1 MKVLQVCHA
10 ICPGRGSELGF
21 SWNWA
26 TRLSREHDIWVLAHP
41 EFRSEVEAHFAAN
54 PNPRLH
60 FVWLKATAWNPR
72 RGQRGVQWHYLRW
85 LRQAQRVGRALHAE
99 VGFDLIHHLSLST
112 ISAPPAWWKLGVPF
126 VWGPLGGAQVCPPAL
141 VELFGT
147 HRWKEWLRPVRLAL
161 LRLYP
166 PFRHAVTRSAVIL
179 ATNLETREFLV
190 AAGSRDV
197 PLLWDSGVEDEGL
210 PPRPVPRLQPT
221 TVRILWASRF
231 QRRKALPLALE
242 ALTLLGAAPVTL
254 VVAGGG
260 SEARRW
266 HLLVQKMGLQ
276 DRVQFLGDLDP
287 VRMQEEFRRAD
298 IFLFTSIRDSFGT
311 VVLEAM
317 THGLPVVALD
327 IHGVAARVPDGAAI
341 KVPAQSRAATAAALA
356 DALHRLVADPEL
368 RYQLGVAAWDYAA
381 TQMWSRR
388 ASEMSDLYR
397 RVHSERQAATP
408 SPASALAPLPVS
420 PVTGSHTPVAAAAGT
435 DAVTHGSR

>member
-1 MKVLQVCHA
+1 MKVLLVCHA
-10 ICPGRGSELGF
+10 FAPGRGSEPGF

-41 EFRSEVEAHFAAN
+41 EFRSDVEAHFAAH
-54 PNPRLH
+54 PHPRLH
-60 FVWLKATAWNPR
+60 IVWLDATAWDPR
-72 RGQRGVQWHYLRW
+72 RGQRGVAWHYLRW
-85 LRQAQRVGRALHAE
+85 LRQAQQVGRALHAE
-99 VGFDLIHHLSLST
+99 VRFDLIHHLSLST

-147 HRWKEWLRPVRLAL
+147 HRWREWLRPVRLAL
-161 LRLYP
+161 LRVYP
-166 PFRHAVTRSAVIL
+166 PFRQAVKRSAVIM
-179 ATNLETREFLV
+179 ATNDETRQFLV
-190 AAGSRDV
+190 DAGSRDV

-210 PPRPVPRLQPT
+210 PPRPVPRAQPA

-242 ALTLLGAAPVTL
+242 ALRLLGDASATL

-260 SEARRW
+260 GEARRW
-266 HLLVQKMGLQ
+266 RFLVQKMGLQ

-287 VRMQEEFRRAD
+287 VWMQREFQRAD

-341 KVPAQSRAATAAALA
+341 KVPAQSRTATAVSLAAAL
-356 DALHRLVADPEL
+356 DRLVADPGL
-368 RYQLGVAAWDYAA
+368 RHQIGAAAWDYAA
-381 TQMWSRR
+381 TQMWSQR

-397 RVHSERQAATP
+397 RVHSERQSATP
-408 SPASALAPLPVS
+408 SPASALAPM
-420 PVTGSHTPVAAAAGT
+420 
-435 DAVTHGSR
+435 SRS